1 MKKVIEFLKDENGQT
16 STEYILLL
24 AVVAMV
30 ILRLR
35 NSLQEGTDS
44 ILGNVFG
51 RITSELESGL

>member
-35 NSLQEGTDS
+35 NSLQEGTDN